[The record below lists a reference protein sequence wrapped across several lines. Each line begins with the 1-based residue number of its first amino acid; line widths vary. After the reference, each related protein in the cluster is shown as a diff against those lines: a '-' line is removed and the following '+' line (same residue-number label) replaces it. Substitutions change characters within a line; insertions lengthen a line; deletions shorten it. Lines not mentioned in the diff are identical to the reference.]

1 MSGIITPTQV
11 ALSPGFLEPVLDAQA
26 AFRATLDAL
35 SRPGRIEVL
44 TLRLNPPA
52 GVDAATAA
60 ACLTLLDGDTPVWL
74 APHAAANRAAAWIA
88 FHTGAPVVSAAAD
101 AAFAVVLDAASL
113 PALDG
118 FDWGT
123 DEEPQ
128 RGATLIVQVPA
139 LAGQSQMDLFPSP
152 REGGEKVPSA
162 SEADEGLPR
171 ATTNTVVAETPR
183 SPSSALRAPY
193 PRLRGEKEDTGDPRA
208 MALGQGGWTLRGP
221 GIATRAALRVDG
233 LPDSFL
239 AARRAMNGA
248 FPRGLDILFTSGA
261 RLAAL
266 PRTTILEA

>member
-1 MSGIITPTQV
+1 MSGIVTPTQA
-11 ALSPGFLEPVLDAQA
+11 ALSPGFVEPVLDAQA

-35 SRPGRIEVL
+35 SRPGRIETL

-52 GVDAATAA
+52 GIDAATAA
-60 ACLTLLDGDTPVWL
+60 VCLTLVDGDTPVWL
-74 APHAAANRAAAWIA
+74 APHAAADRAAAWIA
-88 FHTGAPVVSAAAD
+88 FHTGAPVTSVAAD

-118 FDWGT
+118 FDWGS

-139 LAGQSQMDLFPSP
+139 LAGQ
-152 REGGEKVPSA
+152 
-162 SEADEGLPR
+162 
-171 ATTNTVVAETPR
+171 
-183 SPSSALRAPY
+183 
-193 PRLRGEKEDTGDPRA
+193 
-208 MALGQGGWTLRGP
+208 GGWTLSGP
-221 GIATRAALRVDG
+221 GIAARAALRVDG
-233 LPDSFL
+233 LPESFL
-239 AARRAMNGA
+239 AARRAMTGA

>member
-1 MSGIITPTQV
+1 MSGIVTPTQT
-11 ALSPGFLEPVLDAQA
+11 ALSPGFAEPVLGAQA

-35 SRPGRIEVL
+35 SRPGRVEEL
-44 TLRLNPPA
+44 ALRMDPPA

-74 APHAAANRAAAWIA
+74 APHVAADRVAAWIA
-88 FHTGAPVVSAAAD
+88 FHTGAPVVNAAGD

-128 RGATLIVQVPA
+128 RGATLIVQVSA
-139 LAGQSQMDLFPSP
+139 LA
-152 REGGEKVPSA
+152 
-162 SEADEGLPR
+162 
-171 ATTNTVVAETPR
+171 
-183 SPSSALRAPY
+183 
-193 PRLRGEKEDTGDPRA
+193 
-208 MALGQGGWTLRGP
+208 GQGGWTLSGP
-221 GIATRAALRVDG
+221 GIATRATLRVDG
-233 LPDSFL
+233 LPESFV
-239 AARRAMNGA
+239 AERRAMNGA
-248 FPRGLDILFTSGA
+248 FPRGLDIIFTSGA

>member
-1 MSGIITPTQV
+1 MSGIITPTQA
-11 ALSPGFLEPVLDAQA
+11 ALSPGFAEPVLDAQA

-35 SRPGRIEVL
+35 SRPGRIEEL

-52 GVDAATAA
+52 GVDVATAA

-74 APHAAANRAAAWIA
+74 APHAAADGAAAWIT
-88 FHTGAPVVSAAAD
+88 FHTGAPVVGAAAD
-101 AAFAVVLDAASL
+101 AAFAVMLDAAIL

-118 FDWGT
+118 FDWGS

-139 LAGQSQMDLFPSP
+139 LSGQS
-152 REGGEKVPSA
+152 
-162 SEADEGLPR
+162 
-171 ATTNTVVAETPR
+171 
-183 SPSSALRAPY
+183 
-193 PRLRGEKEDTGDPRA
+193 
-208 MALGQGGWTLRGP
+208 GWTLRGP
-221 GIATRAALRVDG
+221 GIATRTALRVDG

-239 AARRAMNGA
+239 AARRAMSGA

-266 PRTTILEA
+266 PRTAILEA

>member
-1 MSGIITPTQV
+1 MSGIVTPTQA
-11 ALSPGFLEPVLDAQA
+11 ALSPGFVEPVLDAQA

-35 SRPGRIEVL
+35 SRPGRIEEL
-44 TLRLNPPA
+44 TLRLDPPA

-74 APHAAANRAAAWIA
+74 APHAAADRAAAWIT

-101 AAFAVVLDAASL
+101 AAFVVMLDAASL
-113 PALDG
+113 PALDS

-139 LAGQSQMDLFPSP
+139 L
-152 REGGEKVPSA
+152 V
-162 SEADEGLPR
+162 
-171 ATTNTVVAETPR
+171 
-183 SPSSALRAPY
+183 
-193 PRLRGEKEDTGDPRA
+193 
-208 MALGQGGWTLRGP
+208 GQGGWTLSGP

-233 LPDSFL
+233 LPEAFL
-239 AARRAMNGA
+239 AQRRAINGA

>member
-1 MSGIITPTQV
+1 MSGIVTPAQA
-11 ALSPGFLEPVLDAQA
+11 ALSPGFAEPVLDAQA

-35 SRPGRIEVL
+35 SRPGRIETL

-74 APHAAANRAAAWIA
+74 APHAVADSAAAWIA
-88 FHTGAPVVSAAAD
+88 FHTGAPTVNAAAD

-128 RGATLIVQVPA
+128 RGATLIVQVP
-139 LAGQSQMDLFPSP
+139 GMS
-152 REGGEKVPSA
+152 
-162 SEADEGLPR
+162 
-171 ATTNTVVAETPR
+171 
-183 SPSSALRAPY
+183 
-193 PRLRGEKEDTGDPRA
+193 
-208 MALGQGGWTLRGP
+208 GQGGWILSGP
-221 GIATRAALRVDG
+221 GIATRSALRVEG
-233 LPDSFL
+233 LPESFL
-239 AARRAMNGA
+239 AARRAMTGA
-248 FPRGLDILFTSGA
+248 FPRGLDILFTSGV

-266 PRTTILEA
+266 PRTTIVEA